1 MWRKFREED
10 SARPGITMAEVFS
23 PMLEPTSLEATIS
36 ECSLEA
42 KPSDIFTQKLKE
54 RLLSCCKSHQI
65 VLTRIVIKKSI
76 LMFFSV
82 LGYVMLI
89 MFIPIIIFVLVL
101 EWRRIVLTDPPGA
114 FVANGSFHLAHT
126 SCGPVQG

>member
-1 MWRKFREED
+1 
-10 SARPGITMAEVFS
+10 
-23 PMLEPTSLEATIS
+23 
-36 ECSLEA
+36 
-42 KPSDIFTQKLKE
+42 
-54 RLLSCCKSHQI
+54 
-65 VLTRIVIKKSI
+65 
-76 LMFFSV
+76 
-82 LGYVMLI
+82 MLI

>member
-1 MWRKFREED
+1 
-10 SARPGITMAEVFS
+10 MAEVFS